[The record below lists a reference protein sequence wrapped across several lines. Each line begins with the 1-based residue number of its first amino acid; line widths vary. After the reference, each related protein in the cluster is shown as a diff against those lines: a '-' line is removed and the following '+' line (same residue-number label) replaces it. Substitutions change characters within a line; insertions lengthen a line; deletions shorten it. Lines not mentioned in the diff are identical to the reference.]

1 MVESVEKESKL
12 NLEKNL
18 DIFKDVSI
26 ATAAFVTSHAR
37 IFMYNKKL
45 EILENG
51 GKFYYSDTDSLVVN
65 NQYFDP
71 KWKVSIDIVKFEV

>member
-1 MVESVEKESKL
+1 
-12 NLEKNL
+12 
-18 DIFKDVSI
+18 
-26 ATAAFVTSHAR
+26 
-37 IFMYNKKL
+37 MYNKKL